1 MIWFLFKLICILFSS
16 LGLAL
21 ASLLTIQDD
30 IIYQRFD
37 TIVQCVCETLNDIM
51 KEDLEDDTNKL
62 IEWVQ
67 HINIVSVL

>member
-1 MIWFLFKLICILFSS
+1 MFIS
-16 LGLAL
+16 GLAL

-37 TIVQCVCETLNDIM
+37 AIVQCICETLNDIM

-62 IEWVQ
+62 IEWVE
-67 HINIVSVL
+67 NIRNIPVL